1 MLTKTEQ
8 KIFTLEEIHCRIDAI
23 NAAVQG
29 ADMNDTSQQKGIS
42 RLLGD
47 VWCKLDD
54 FIKELKGE
62 TEGET
67 NGQD

>member
-1 MLTKTEQ
+1 MIPNKTERQ
-8 KIFTLEEIHCRIDAI
+8 IFILKEIHCRIDAI

-42 RLLGD
+42 GFLGD

-62 TEGET
+62 DAKEDD
-67 NGQD
+67 Q